1 MPKGLLHLLRRMQQL
16 HLLPQERC
24 LPLGSQLHAAC
35 CAASLSA
42 PVQQAHTGV
51 PTSAL
56 PAHMHLPQECRRSN
70 CPLVP
75 SPFPLQGILMQ
86 SGC

>member
-1 MPKGLLHLLRRMQQL
+1 MPKGLLHLLRCMQPL

-42 PVQQAHTGV
+42 PVCNRRTYVSLQA
-51 PTSAL
+51 SAL
-56 PAHMHLPQECRRSN
+56 PAHMHLLQDCGRADGL
-70 CPLVP
+70 LVP
-75 SPFPLQGILMQ
+75 RPFPLKA
-86 SGC
+86 S